1 MLRCEAVR
9 WVSDDPIP
17 GWLEVTFTD
26 TDGHLWSVFDKPP
39 IFGSSVDLDRDSPFP
54 VAVELDCEI
63 LAVDGDVVTIS
74 TLTPSGVSTEDG
86 RSEFAVFAW
95 QLIEDVATS

>member
-26 TDGHLWSVFDKPP
+26 AAGQLWRVFDKPP
-39 IFGSSVDLDRDSPFP
+39 VFGSSVELNRDSPFP

-63 LAVDGDVVTIS
+63 LTVDRDVVTIS
-74 TLTPSGVSTEDG
+74 TLTPWGVSTEEG
-86 RSEFAVFAW
+86 RSEFAVFSR
-95 QLIEDVATS
+95 QLKA

>member
-1 MLRCEAVR
+1 MA
-9 WVSDDPIP
+9 
-17 GWLEVTFTD
+17 FTD
-26 TDGHLWSVFDKPP
+26 ADGHLWRVFDKPP
-39 IFGSSVDLDRDSPFP
+39 VFGCSVELDRDSTFP

-74 TLTPSGVSTEDG
+74 TLTPWGGSTEDG
-86 RSEFAVFAW
+86 RSEFAVFAR